1 MRIVIVGATG
11 MIGSGA
17 LLECLDDPRVTSVL
31 AVGRSATGVRHPR
44 VTDVVHADL
53 FNCEPLQ
60 PQFAGCDACFFCLG
74 VSAAGLNEATYR
86 HLTYDLTLAV
96 AQAML
101 PVCPALTFC
110 YVSGQGTDTSERG
123 RIMWARVKGATE
135 NALLR
140 LPFKDAYLLR
150 PGFVQPLRG
159 VRSRTALYRAF
170 YTALGPLNAVI
181 PRLLPSFATTTV
193 KLGRALI
200 RVAKGGDPKKILTN
214 ADINRLGDAA

>member
-140 LPFKDAYLLR
+140 LPFKDAYLL
-150 PGFVQPLRG
+150 
-159 VRSRTALYRAF
+159 YRAF